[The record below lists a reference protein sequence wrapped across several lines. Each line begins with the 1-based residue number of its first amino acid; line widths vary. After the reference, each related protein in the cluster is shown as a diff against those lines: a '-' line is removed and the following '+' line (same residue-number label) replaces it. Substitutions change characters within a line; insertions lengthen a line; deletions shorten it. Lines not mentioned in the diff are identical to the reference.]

1 MFVDGECLLKSGP
14 LARTLIPLPPGASG
28 AAKPIGK
35 RAGVRVN
42 FAVNPGVPGGPV
54 ATASSSVSATAA
66 DEAIDGRLWFFSS
79 NPNGWSRALRQQSH
93 KLVRHR
99 LSRAPHN
106 RLRRTLFFRGRREI
120 QGAFSLPRAISVAGR
135 LAGYSAAG
143 ARSATAA
150 REWAKY
156 DYVSTTFRA
165 GIAYCCDQPT
175 FSWDVSS
182 CRDPSFRA
190 LMRLQPY
197 AETSRVSWQSFPPGN
212 WEANVYIGSKRE

>member
-42 FAVNPGVPGGPV
+42 FAVNPGVPGGPL
-54 ATASSSVSATAA
+54 ATASSSVSPTAA
-66 DEAIDGRLWFFSS
+66 GEAIDGRLWFFSS

-120 QGAFSLPRAISVAGR
+120 QGAFSLPRAISDAGR
-135 LAGYSAAG
+135 LAGDSAA
-143 ARSATAA
+143 AACSATAA
-150 REWAKY
+150 REWGKY
-156 DYVSTTFRA
+156 DYFSTTFRA
-165 GIAYCCDQPT
+165 EIAHCSDQPS
-175 FSWDVSS
+175 FSCDVST
-182 CRDPSFRA
+182 CRGPSFCA
-190 LMRLQPY
+190 LTRLQPF
-197 AETSRVSWQSFPPGN
+197 AETVESV
-212 WEANVYIGSKRE
+212 